1 LAMSRSPWRELEL
14 DRSAVLAQTS
24 AAIRGERGR
33 NLAELRIAVDVAV
46 GRGHTGEIHREDF
59 FAEVLL
65 RRAPRVAG
73 QIKAR
78 VYGPLDEEL
87 ARTLDLLVQNS
98 FERGST
104 AAALPVH
111 RNTLRDRI
119 HRISEITGVD
129 LNTAQGRG
137 LAWLAWL
144 ERRDSSDEPVT
155 D

>member
-1 LAMSRSPWRELEL
+1 M
-14 DRSAVLAQTS
+14 
-24 AAIRGERGR
+24 
-33 NLAELRIAVDVAV
+33 DVAV
-46 GRGHTGEIHREDF
+46 GRGQRGEIQAEDL
-59 FAEVLL
+59 FAEMLL
-65 RRAPRVAG
+65 RRSPRIAG

-87 ARTLDLLVQNS
+87 TRTLDLLVQNG

-119 HRISEITGVD
+119 HRISEIAGVD
-129 LNTAQGRG
+129 LNSAQGRG

-144 ERRDSSDEPVT
+144 ERRDSGPEPL
-155 D
+155 DR

>member
-1 LAMSRSPWRELEL
+1 MLALC
-14 DRSAVLAQTS
+14 VLATS
-24 AAIRGERGR
+24 CGE
-33 NLAELRIAVDVAV
+33 APTPPFAV
-46 GRGHTGEIHREDF
+46 
-59 FAEVLL
+59 
-65 RRAPRVAG
+65 
-73 QIKAR
+73 
-78 VYGPLDEEL
+78 
-87 ARTLDLLVQNS
+87 VQNS

-144 ERRDSSDEPVT
+144 ERRDSGSEPST

>member
-1 LAMSRSPWRELEL
+1 
-14 DRSAVLAQTS
+14 
-24 AAIRGERGR
+24 
-33 NLAELRIAVDVAV
+33 VDVAV
-46 GRGHTGEIHREDF
+46 ARGHRGEIRPEDF

-65 RRAPRVAG
+65 RRSPRIAG

-78 VYGPLDEEL
+78 VYGPLNEEL

-129 LNTAQGRG
+129 LNSAQGRG

-144 ERRDSSDEPVT
+144 ERRDSGSEPGT